1 MTQPRRT
8 LRAASEEFAE
18 AVSWYEEQCLGLG
31 ADFFD
36 AVAET
41 TARIQEYPES
51 GTALSPDER
60 TRRVL
65 VSRFP

>member
-1 MTQPRRT
+1 MTQPGRT

-41 TARIQEYPES
+41 TARIQEHPES
-51 GTALSPDER
+51 GTPLSPDKR
-60 TRRVL
+60 TPRAL
-65 VSRFP
+65 VSRSP